1 MAMKE
6 KLLILGLIVTGLMLT
21 MPGKGACFTVTAQ
34 VDKTQITPEETV
46 SLQVV
51 VDGGKAEVDLSA
63 IQDFKIVS
71 SATSTSRSYINGN
84 WQHQVI
90 YQYLLV
96 PRKTGTLKI
105 PSLKVSQDR
114 EIQMT
119 QEIQIQMSE
128 KPLAKDQPR
137 QLFGQ
142 AQVSAT
148 DLVVGQQMVYTF
160 KLYAAAKFARASLE
174 APSFDGFTAKEVEDR
189 KNYTQNINGIPY
201 LVNEI
206 NYILQANQ
214 PGQFEIE
221 PARVM
226 ADLVVGQGTDPFGSF
241 FNNSFFSSSRTKSV
255 QIASNPVSLTVSPL
269 PAYSGDQPFSGLVGQ
284 FTLAAA
290 LDKPRLAA
298 GESATLTITLQ
309 GQGNI
314 MDAACPALD
323 LDPGLVKIYED
334 TPAEEIL
341 ATEKGFSGKK
351 TFKQAL
357 VPRQAGTL
365 TLPPLSLVYYDVTAK
380 GYRSLGTEGIQVE
393 VTGADPL
400 LTTDTRGKTDS
411 QANGLPG
418 AGSGKSLEKQEV
430 VIKNQ
435 DILDI
440 KDRVSILSSTF
451 QLGFPLFV
459 LLVLAPGLL
468 YGIAL
473 GIFRLHTR
481 EKSTGLV
488 MMEKARQAVKRA
500 EKLAREGH
508 PFLQQ
513 LQAGLVAAI
522 LSKGGKQGE
531 SVTQEEARQILVQ
544 AGTGQELL
552 DETMEMMET
561 MDAVRFGGKKMD
573 PAKAGFYLGR
583 VPQMIKMLGLV
594 LFCLALFSQ
603 LPALAKELP
612 GQTGTTAAFIDGIK
626 LYQAEAFEAAAK
638 SFETIAQNGVINPDL
653 YYNIGNAYLKSRD
666 LGHAILWYE
675 RARRLSPRDP
685 DLNFNLAYANTLV
698 KDKIETSLTLADVVF
713 FWQGLVPLNWFQAG
727 AIGASS
733 LFFLWAGIQTFRQK
747 PVFSG
752 PGVTLMVLLIFLTS
766 AAVLD
771 HYRIRA
777 ENLAVIVQERVAVR
791 SGIQENATQLFELHA
806 GTRVQVKAQKEGH
819 LKIMLTKGRVGW
831 VKPGDA
837 KVI

>member
-1 MAMKE
+1 MKG
-6 KLLILGLIVTGLMLT
+6 KLLIVGLIVTGLMFT
-21 MPGKGACFTVTAQ
+21 MPGKGACFTVTVQ
-34 VDKTQITPEETV
+34 VDKTQITPEDTV

-51 VDGGKAEVDLSA
+51 VEGGKAEVDLSV

-71 SATSTSRSYINGN
+71 SGTSSSRSYINGN

-105 PSLKVSQDR
+105 PPLTVSQGK

-119 QEIQIQMSE
+119 QEIQILMSE
-128 KPLAKDQPR
+128 KPLAKDQSR
-137 QLFGQ
+137 QLFAQ
-142 AQVSAT
+142 AQASVT
-148 DLVVGQQMVYTF
+148 DLVVGQQVVYTF

-174 APSFDGFTAKEVEDR
+174 APSFDGFTPKEVEER
-189 KNYTQNINGIPY
+189 KNYTQNINGVPY

-206 NYILQANQ
+206 HYILQANQ
-214 PGQFEIE
+214 PGRYEIE
-221 PARVM
+221 PAKVM
-226 ADLVVGQGTDPFGSF
+226 AELILGGGSDPFGSF

-269 PAYSGDQPFSGLVGQ
+269 PAYSGDKPFSGLVGD

-309 GQGNI
+309 GRGNI

-323 LDPGLVKIYED
+323 LDPGLAKTYED
-334 TPAEEIL
+334 TPVEEIS

-351 TFKQAL
+351 TFKRAL
-357 VPRQAGTL
+357 VPRQAGIL
-365 TLPPLSLVYYDVTAK
+365 TLPPLSLVYFDVNTK
-380 GYRSLGTEGIQVE
+380 GYRTLGTDEIRME
-393 VTGADPL
+393 VTGPDPAMTADARP
-400 LTTDTRGKTDS
+400 GTDS
-411 QANGLPG
+411 QANALPG
-418 AGSGKSLEKQEV
+418 AGSGKTLEKQEV

-459 LLVLAPGLL
+459 LLALAPGVF
-468 YGIAL
+468 YGITFL
-473 GIFRLHTR
+473 IFRLYAR
-481 EKSTGLV
+481 EKSASLV
-488 MMEKARQAVKRA
+488 MMEKAWQAVKKA
-500 EKLAREGH
+500 EKLAGENK
-508 PFLQQ
+508 PFLHQ

-531 SVTQEEARQILVQ
+531 SLTQEEARQILVQ
-544 AGTGQELL
+544 AGTGQEVL
-552 DETMEMMET
+552 DEAMGMMET
-561 MDAVRFGGKKMD
+561 MDAVRFGGKNMD
-573 PAKAGFYLGR
+573 PSMAGFYLGR
-583 VPQMIKMLGLV
+583 VPRMIKMLSLV
-594 LFCLALFSQ
+594 FCCLAVFSH
-603 LPALAKELP
+603 LPAVAKDLS
-612 GQTGTTAAFIDGIK
+612 GDTGTTAAFINSIK
-626 LYQAEAFEAAAK
+626 LYQAEEFKAAAK
-638 SFETIAQNGVINPDL
+638 SFEAIAQNGVINPDL
-653 YYNIGNAYLKSRD
+653 YYNIGNAYLKSKD

-675 RARRLSPRDP
+675 RALRLSPRDP

-698 KDKIETSLTLADVVF
+698 KDKIETSFTLADVVF
-713 FWQGLVPLNWFQAG
+713 FWQGLVPLNWLQAG
-727 AIGASS
+727 AIGASC
-733 LFFLWAGIQTFRQK
+733 LFFLWAGVRTFRQK

-752 PGVTLMVLLIFLTS
+752 PGLTLIVLLILLTS

-806 GTRVQVKAQKEGH
+806 GTRVRVRGQKEGY
-819 LKIMLTKGRVGW
+819 LKIMLTKGKVGW